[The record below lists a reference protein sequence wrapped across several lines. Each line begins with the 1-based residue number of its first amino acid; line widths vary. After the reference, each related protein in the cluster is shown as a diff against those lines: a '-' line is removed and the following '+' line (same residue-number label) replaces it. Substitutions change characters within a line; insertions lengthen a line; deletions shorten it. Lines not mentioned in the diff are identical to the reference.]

1 MELKSLF
8 GIILQ
13 SHTHSVPLAK
23 SPLDDFI
30 KRTEMSELVSY
41 PLMAACSGHAIA
53 KSAFLLLAT
62 DYRIGVDG
70 ALKLT

>member
-30 KRTEMSELVSY
+30 KRTEMSELVSL
-41 PLMAACSGHAIA
+41 P
-53 KSAFLLLAT
+53 F
-62 DYRIGVDG
+62 DG
-70 ALKLT
+70 CMKWSCDC